1 KSQPLPMNR
10 LWISTLLLLVLVPF
24 GQAQKATSAPAPL
37 ERGLEAIQQEHITS
51 DLYFLADDVMGGR
64 DTPSLEQKIAAR
76 YLRARLMRLGFQ
88 TGYKDSYLYPYEL
101 PRWGTDVEKTHM
113 TLHLEGADF
122 QWAWGK
128 DYFHDSGSRS
138 QREVQSAPVLYM
150 GDVSDARDVDAEVAG
165 CWIAVKGDRRAS
177 RKFRKEL
184 EEMGAIGIILVPEDE
199 DASKVLNQQSR
210 IFKGQCKPVW
220 NEGPSPN
227 SFASL
232 ILAENSAKA
241 MRRAIGKHKPG
252 ERIDCKVSETCS
264 VWSGGTTLENV
275 VGIWPGSDPKL
286 RNEVIIVSAH
296 YDHVGKRED
305 GTIYN
310 GADDNGSGT
319 SGLLGLCEGLAA
331 YGPMRRTVMVMWVSA
346 EEKGLWGSE
355 AWTKNPWFPE
365 GMSAVCNINIDMI
378 GRNDPHKLNITPTR
392 DHEEFS
398 WLTRVAMKQCKEE
411 GFPKLGSADDYYW
424 RSDHASFRKNMGIPV
439 IFLFA
444 DVHKDYHQPTD
455 TVEKIDYGKIT
466 RVSRMVLRILDDIQG
481 DSLTD

>member
-1 KSQPLPMNR
+1 MKR
-10 LWISTLLLLVLVPF
+10 FWIISLLALAVVSSGF
-24 GQAQKATSAPAPL
+24 AQKVTGAPAYPAL
-37 ERGLEAIQQEHITS
+37 ERGLDAIKQEHIKS

-88 TGYKDSYLYPYEL
+88 TGYKDSFIYPYEL
-101 PRWGTDVEKTHM
+101 PQWGMNADETFM
-113 TLHLEGADF
+113 TLHVDGESF

-128 DYFHDSGSRS
+128 DFFHASGSRS
-138 QREVQSAPVLYM
+138 ERTIEEASVIYLGSKSKAKSMKVKVKDCWVVIE
-150 GDVSDARDVDAEVAG
+150 GDKRP
-165 CWIAVKGDRRAS
+165 S
-177 RKFRKEL
+177 RKVRRDLKER
-184 EEMGAIGIILVPEDE
+184 GAFGIILIPEKGEGE
-199 DASKVLNQQSR
+199 DVVEKQSKLYKRQLKSSWRKGPEAGGFATVLL
-210 IFKGQCKPVW
+210 
-220 NEGPSPN
+220 SPK
-227 SFASL
+227 
-232 ILAENSAKA
+232 SAKSL
-241 MRRAIGKHKPG
+241 RRWISKKKPG
-252 ERIDCKVSETCS
+252 KKLDCKISERCS
-264 VWSGGTTLENV
+264 VWSGDTTLENV

-286 RNEVIIVSAH
+286 RNEVIIISAH

-319 SGLLGLCEGLAA
+319 TGLLGLCEGLAE
-331 YGPMRRTVMVMWVSA
+331 YGPMKRTIMVMWVSA
-346 EEKGLWGSE
+346 EEKGLWGSA

-378 GRNDPHKLNITPTR
+378 GRNDPNKLNITPTA

-398 WLTRVAMKQCKEE
+398 WLTRVAIKQAKKE

-444 DVHKDYHQPTD
+444 DVHEDYHKPTD
-455 TVEKIDYGKIT
+455 TVEKIDFGKIT
-466 RVSRMVLRILDDIQG
+466 RVTRMVLRVLDQIQEEE
-481 DSLTD
+481 LTN